1 MRRGFR
7 LLALMALLG
16 LCVAQDPVRFS
27 VDIATDGSVAAERI
41 VAAVARLWPEAVL
54 LREGAITNSSRPAA
68 TQRRQLLLGATTQ
81 PRRAV
86 AFPTVQ
92 VKLLQPLRALKE
104 RIQTLWPGRGILEIA
119 LGENAKTLG
128 QRIAAWTGPGVVLI
142 EEGALAATE
151 LGAVLSAA
159 RAKGL
164 VVAGTM
170 PELSALGAA
179 LVLRADADRCAA
191 ALVAVLRMGVS
202 PSAMPG
208 ASLELEDHT
217 TFCTGVLSELH
228 RSGAQLTA
236 ATLGSFDEL
245 LVGAAQ

>member
-27 VDIATDGSVAAERI
+27 VDIATDGSAAAERI
-41 VAAVARLWPEAVL
+41 VAAVARLWPEAALV
-54 LREGAITNSSRPAA
+54 REGLNMNSSRPAA
-68 TQRRQLLLGATTQ
+68 TQRRQLLLGATAQ
-81 PRRAV
+81 PRSAV

-92 VKLLQPLRALKE
+92 VKLLHPLRALKE
-104 RIQTLWPGRGILEIA
+104 RIQTLWPGRGILEITH
-119 LGENAKTLG
+119 GENAKTVV

-142 EEGALAATE
+142 EEGALAATG
-151 LGAVLSAA
+151 LAAVLSAA

-179 LVLRADADRCAA
+179 LVLRADPERCAA
-191 ALVAVLRMGVS
+191 VLVAALSM
-202 PSAMPG
+202 G
-208 ASLELEDHT
+208 ASSELEDHT
-217 TFCTGVLSELH
+217 TFCTGVLSELQ
-228 RSGAQLTA
+228 RSGARLTA
-236 ATLGSFDEL
+236 TTLGSFDEL